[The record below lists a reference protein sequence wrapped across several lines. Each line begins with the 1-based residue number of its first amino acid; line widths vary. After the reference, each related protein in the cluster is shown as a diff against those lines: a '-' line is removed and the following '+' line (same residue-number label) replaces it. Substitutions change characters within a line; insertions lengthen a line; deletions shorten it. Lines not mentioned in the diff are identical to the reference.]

1 MGSRAA
7 NSRGERL
14 LMIQVLRAVAALA
27 VVFQHA
33 RARMTDF
40 DGQFNFLPFD
50 HGAQGV
56 DLFFVIS
63 GFIMVW
69 VTKDGAVAPLTFIRR
84 RFFRVWPLYVLVTLV
99 AALLSFFAPRYYF
112 GSTDLL
118 YIIKSA
124 FFIPA
129 SRPSDGNLFPIMVPG
144 WSLNLEVVF
153 YVIFGL
159 SFFLRSPYFVACAAV
174 SALYLISSQFASAG
188 PLMAA
193 YGGRDAIILEFIVGV
208 LVGIAYVRGARV
220 PQIAAYALMAF
231 GFYMLIVRNQ
241 EGLIGAGI
249 PAAFIVFAAINID
262 LDFGERANRV
272 VDLLGRASFALYL
285 IHNFVIQGSTRVL
298 LDYGIGAGELNGWAY
313 FVLVASLSLG
323 ASLTIY
329 RYVEAPMTKFLTSP
343 IRKAY
348 PPSAKPA
355 AFSES
360 SAKAAQPNRRI
371 LQLSS
376 ELGDDLSH
384 SS

>member
-1 MGSRAA
+1 MV
-7 NSRGERL
+7 
-14 LMIQVLRAVAALA
+14 QVLRALAAMA

-40 DGQFNFLPFD
+40 DGQVDFLPFD

-69 VTKDGAVAPLTFIRR
+69 VTKDGAVAPLTFIKR

-99 AALLSFFAPRYYF
+99 AALLSFLAPRYYS
-112 GSTDLL
+112 GSTDLI

-129 SRPSDGNLFPIMVPG
+129 FRPSDGNLFPIMVPG

-174 SALYLISSQFASAG
+174 SALYLISSQFDSVG

-193 YGGRDAIILEFIVGV
+193 YGGRNAIILEFVVGV
-208 LVGIAYVRGARV
+208 LVGIAYIKGARI
-220 PQIAAYALMAF
+220 PQITAYVLMAF
-231 GFYMLIVRNQ
+231 GFYLLIARNQ

-262 LDFGERANRV
+262 LDLGERTNRV
-272 VDLLGRASFALYL
+272 VDLLGRVSFALYL

-298 LDYGIGAGELNGWAY
+298 LDYGIGAGELNGWVY
-313 FVLVASLSLG
+313 FVLVALLSLG

-329 RYVEAPMTKFLTSP
+329 RYIEAPMTKFLTSP
-343 IRKAY
+343 LRRAWQ
-348 PPSAKPA
+348 PSEKPVPLD
-355 AFSES
+355 ES
-360 SAKAAQPNRRI
+360 SEKATRLKRRAV
-371 LQLSS
+371 SR
-376 ELGDDLSH
+376 H